1 MLQSALQCRC
11 REALGAKGGRGVE
24 DGRYAMA
31 FYAANVALGNLYWAA
46 CLLPRTFDL
55 LSWHMAFLVLQ
66 VWMGVCFIRTARLD
80 PGTVRGPDS
89 TAAYDSAVDAVART
103 GAIAP
108 LCTLVRE
115 GAQETKE
122 TCAAALW
129 ALSTDNAPNKATIA
143 KLGGIEPLV
152 SMLISGTTP
161 ESSSNAAG
169 ALSSLELCHFYAES
183 ESLQIACGGLSA
195 APPCSL
201 RKKKQMMYQAYLQC
215 LHTQRNRYVRSLF
228 LRETYHRHSPSHLDK

>member
-103 GAIAP
+103 GALPAALCHSCRVCRPPRSKHCRELRCCVRRYDHFCPFVGNAIGLHNQCWFLGVISSTAL
-108 LCTLVRE
+108 LCTFLFALSVLAARRE
-115 GAQETKE
+115 GGRASL
-122 TCAAALW
+122 ALV
-129 ALSTDNAPNKATIA
+129 AGAFDFGLCGVLLLLFTGFH
-143 KLGGIEPLV
+143 LL
-152 SMLISGTTP
+152 LISKNMTTN
-161 ESSSNAAG
+161 EYVIAG
-169 ALSSLELCHFYAES
+169 
-183 ESLQIACGGLSA
+183 
-195 APPCSL
+195 
-201 RKKKQMMYQAYLQC
+201 R
-215 LHTQRNRYVRSLF
+215 
-228 LRETYHRHSPSHLDK
+228 